1 MISVS
6 ARRINNFG
14 ESTRTLLPMT
24 TFCCLLCQWSL
35 KSTTSDLRTV
45 ANFWLCYWPKMNLSV
60 ALLRQMHRLS
70 ITSFMDVPMPKKNIW
85 NFRPTI
91 YADVIFRD
99 AWIRCKQKFGNV
111 YDLCPIVKQWL
122 QNGKVNLPVSYDE
135 IPIWAGQ
142 IVGKIFHLA
151 SPTYWLFR
159 WKAVCSYTIAGW
171 LFGWPTE
178 SSHSFTVSGNFLDFR
193 TTFALS

>member
-1 MISVS
+1 MFPCLK
-6 ARRINNFG
+6 RI
-14 ESTRTLLPMT
+14 
-24 TFCCLLCQWSL
+24 
-35 KSTTSDLRTV
+35 
-45 ANFWLCYWPKMNLSV
+45 
-60 ALLRQMHRLS
+60 H
-70 ITSFMDVPMPKKNIW
+70 IW

-91 YADVIFRD
+91 YTDIIFRD

-151 SPTYWLFR
+151 SPTNWLFR
-159 WKAVCSYTIAGW
+159 WKAVCSYTIAWW

-178 SSHSFTVSGNFLDFR
+178 SSHSFTISGTFFLLLLKIWTCLNTVYYSFFG
-193 TTFALS
+193 TLSPMCYSIFIPMCPPLIPLPLLLLIVDVLYRRSSMGTPLLI

>member
-1 MISVS
+1 MFPCLK
-6 ARRINNFG
+6 RI
-14 ESTRTLLPMT
+14 
-24 TFCCLLCQWSL
+24 
-35 KSTTSDLRTV
+35 
-45 ANFWLCYWPKMNLSV
+45 
-60 ALLRQMHRLS
+60 H
-70 ITSFMDVPMPKKNIW
+70 IW

-91 YADVIFRD
+91 YTDIIFRD
-99 AWIRCKQKFGNV
+99 AWVRCKQKFGNV

-151 SPTYWLFR
+151 SPTNWLFR
-159 WKAVCSYTIAGW
+159 WKTVCSYTIAWW

-178 SSHSFTVSGNFLDFR
+178 SCHSFTISGNSLDYFTVKGTTAIDFR
-193 TTFALS
+193 ADNDKNLESLEKNSLDIYSTMKSVYLQDRENKIKNSA

>member
-1 MISVS
+1 M
-6 ARRINNFG
+6 A
-14 ESTRTLLPMT
+14 
-24 TFCCLLCQWSL
+24 CCLLLSGSQWKLCTYYLLQNFYCKLYLWMFPCL
-35 KSTTSDLRTV
+35 KRI
-45 ANFWLCYWPKMNLSV
+45 
-60 ALLRQMHRLS
+60 H
-70 ITSFMDVPMPKKNIW
+70 IW

-91 YADVIFRD
+91 YTDIIFRD

-151 SPTYWLFR
+151 SPTNWLFR

-178 SSHSFTVSGNFLDFR
+178 SSHSFTVSGIFKNFR
-193 TTFALS
+193 TNFAPSHIIQISFFLAPPLPCLHIFISMNPHLLM